1 LNYQVLLKTR
11 NESPKVR
18 FAALKVI
25 QEFYVQ
31 LKEDMI
37 VLVPETIPF
46 LSELMEDSDPEV
58 EKLTS
63 EVIRT
68 MEQYLG
74 ADAVASF
81 F

>member
-1 LNYQVLLKTR
+1 LKTR
-11 NESPKVR
+11 SDSPKVR

-31 LKEDMI
+31 LKEDMM
-37 VLVPETIPF
+37 VLIPETIPF
-46 LSELMEDSDPEV
+46 LSELMEDSDGEV
-58 EKLTS
+58 EKLTH

-74 ADAVASF
+74 ADAVSSF